1 MISASVGIGTGSSAY
16 RAATEACT
24 QALYGLPQHKA
35 ELLIVFGSVT
45 LDQDKLIEAIS
56 KTSPDSLVVGCS
68 TAGELSSEG
77 FATEKSVVVLAIT
90 SDQVKFWG
98 GIGNHI
104 LWNAHRAGED
114 CMEQIEY
121 ESHGYV
127 RSAFVFLDVISG
139 NGDQALLGAAERLGK
154 GFPLW
159 GGAAA
164 DDLLFFET
172 YQYYKDKAYS
182 GSIVGLGLS
191 GDFHAA
197 GVVIHGFLPIGVARK
212 VTRSK
217 DLTLEELD
225 GKPASSIYQEYFG
238 EEHLHELHEGLLPS
252 LAISYPL
259 GVFLPESNDVV
270 LRNPVSVEKKG
281 TMKFTS
287 PIPVGAEVRLMISD
301 IEQALETTELA
312 AKKVLEQLEGKKAKA
327 IIVISSISR
336 KKMLGARANEEISII
351 QRVLGRDVPIAGYY
365 SYGQVGGVIDE
376 KLPFHNGSILIWALA
391 E

>member
-1 MISASVGIGTGSSAY
+1 MIATSVGIGTGSSAY
-16 RAATEACT
+16 KAATEACM
-24 QALYGLPQHKA
+24 QALLSLPNHKA
-35 ELLIVFGSVT
+35 DVLIVFGSVT

-56 KTSPDSLVVGCS
+56 STSPDSLIVGCS

-77 FATEKSVVVLAIT
+77 FATEKSVIVLGIT
-90 SDQVKFWG
+90 SDQMKFWG
-98 GIGNHI
+98 GVGHHI
-104 LWNAHRAGED
+104 LWNPHRAGED
-114 CMEQIEY
+114 CVAEMEY
-121 ESHGYV
+121 DSRGYIS
-127 RSAFVFLDVISG
+127 SALMFLDVISG
-139 NGDQALLGAAERLGK
+139 NGDQALLGATERLGK
-154 GFPLW
+154 GFPVW

-191 GDFHAA
+191 GDFHVA
-197 GVVIHGFLPIGVARK
+197 GVIMHGFLPIGIARK
-212 VTRSK
+212 VTKSK
-217 DLTLEELD
+217 DLILEELD

-259 GVFLPESNDVV
+259 GVFLPDSNDVV
-270 LRNPVSVEKKG
+270 LRNPVSVEKDG

-287 PIPVGAEVRLMISD
+287 AIPEGAEVRLMISD
-301 IEQALETTELA
+301 IEQALETIKLA
-312 AKKVLEQLEGKKAKA
+312 AENILEQLGERKPKA
-327 IIVISSISR
+327 IIVISSIAR
-336 KKMLGARANEEISII
+336 KKLLGAQAGEEISII

-365 SYGQVGGVIDE
+365 SYGQVGGHVDG
-376 KLPFHNGSILIWALA
+376 KLPFHNGSILIWAIA

>member
-1 MISASVGIGTGSSAY
+1 MIATSGGVGTGSSAY
-16 RAATEACT
+16 KAATEACM
-24 QALYGLPQHKA
+24 QALLGLPEHKA
-35 ELLIVFGSVT
+35 DVLIVFGSVS

-56 KTSPDSLVVGCS
+56 KTSPGSLIVGCS

-90 SDQVKFWG
+90 SDQMKFWG
-98 GIGNHI
+98 GVGHHI
-104 LWNAHRAGED
+104 LWNPHRAGED
-114 CMEQIEY
+114 CMEEIEY
-121 ESHGYV
+121 ESRGYIS
-127 RSAFVFLDVISG
+127 SALVFLDVISG
-139 NGDQALLGAAERLGK
+139 NGDQALLGATERLGN

-159 GGAAA
+159 GGAAS

-197 GVVIHGFLPIGVARK
+197 GAVMHGFLPVGVARK
-212 VTRSK
+212 VTKSK
-217 DLTLEELD
+217 DLILEELD

-259 GVFLPESNDVV
+259 GIFLPESNDVI
-270 LRNPVSVEKKG
+270 LRNPVSVDKDG

-287 PIPVGAEVRLMISD
+287 PIPLGAEVRLMISD
-301 IEQALETTELA
+301 IEQALETAELA
-312 AKKVLEQLEGKKAKA
+312 AKKVLEELGGRQPKA
-327 IIVISSISR
+327 IIVISSIAR
-336 KKMLGARANEEISII
+336 KKMLGAQANDEIAII
-351 QRVLGRDVPIAGYY
+351 QRVFGRDVPIVGYY
-365 SYGQVGGVIDE
+365 SYGQVGGSIDGQ
-376 KLPFHNGSILIWALA
+376 LPFHNGSILIWALA